1 MLSDVVNV
9 FGSSVVALILRKEGK
24 RDRQT
29 ENREREVI
37 YGVKEMENE
46 THTCTHAQTDTAE
59 AFEALVHHIRIH

>member
-29 ENREREVI
+29 ENRERGDILRERD
-37 YGVKEMENE
+37 GERDTCMHTRTN
-46 THTCTHAQTDTAE
+46 THTAE